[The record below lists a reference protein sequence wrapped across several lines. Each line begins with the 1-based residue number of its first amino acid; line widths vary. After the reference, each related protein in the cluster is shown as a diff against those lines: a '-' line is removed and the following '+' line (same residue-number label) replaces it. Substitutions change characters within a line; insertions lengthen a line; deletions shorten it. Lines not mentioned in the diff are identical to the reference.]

1 MTPLK
6 LTWKLATPIV
16 VGAYPLHLDGLIG
29 FAMAQEKRQVDLSTS
44 WVESADL
51 DLPLERAI
59 NGELDC
65 WKASVLLP
73 VEPGEHSMRYWTRK
87 SDPYDYAA
95 RFEAKQLDVKTKFP
109 LKPYGI
115 KFDTARGTFKQM
127 FKFFPVR
134 SVSELSAW
142 CIGDVDRLTEL
153 LSPEAGFITY
163 LGPKSRM
170 GFGRIVDFNIEF
182 DADAKDKWLSRVLPW
197 PHYGCVPVEAATKM
211 PYWEPLNRGP
221 AWVNP
226 DLYN

>member
-29 FAMAQEKRQVDLSTS
+29 FAVAQEKRQADLSS
-44 WVESADL
+44 AWVKSVDL
-51 DLPLERAI
+51 DLPLEREVR
-59 NGELDC
+59 NGLDC

-73 VEPGEHSMRYWTRK
+73 VEPGEHSMRFWTRR
-87 SDPYDYAA
+87 SDPYDYAVRLKA
-95 RFEAKQLDVKTKFP
+95 GQLDVKTKFP

-115 KFDTARGTFKQM
+115 RFDTARGTFKQM

-134 SVSELSAW
+134 SVSELLAW
-142 CIGDVDRLTEL
+142 CVGDMDRLTEL

-163 LGPKSRM
+163 LGPKTRM
-170 GFGRIVDFNIEF
+170 GFGRIVDFTIEV
-182 DADAKDKWLSRVLPW
+182 DARAHAKWLNRVLPW
-197 PHYGCVPVEAATKM
+197 PEKGCVSVEAAIKM
-211 PYWEPLNRGP
+211 PYWELSNRGP

-226 DLYN
+226 DLYS